1 MTFDEWSAAVIAL
14 GKIKII
20 IQRHISENGYDE
32 MDALND
38 IGEIVFPD
46 VSGQENV
53 GTFSGEPPA
62 ANLAGP
68 ESDARAEL
76 CTHDSTYICS
86 VCAWRNIESDAG
98 AKMNQRLELIE
109 DRIEISKRF
118 GTNDVPDDGNECAH
132 CGGRTDENGMCLGE
146 R

>member
-1 MTFDEWSAAVIAL
+1 MTFDEWYEAQQVPYGHEHYEAMKAAWLAARAIDLRGHLAGRNV
-14 GKIKII
+14 
-20 IQRHISENGYDE
+20 R
-32 MDALND
+32 
-38 IGEIVFPD
+38 P
-46 VSGQENV
+46 VSGQKNV
-53 GTFSGEPPA
+53 GTFSDEPSA

-68 ESDARAEL
+68 ESDAR
-76 CTHDSTYICS
+76 
-86 VCAWRNIESDAG
+86 